1 MLRSPGVIAL
11 LLAVLTLLPAV
22 ANGSLTAWPA
32 NNDSMMRLVQVRDLI
47 AGQGWYDYTQYRM
60 GLEGGFVMH
69 WSRIVDLPVAA
80 MIVAAGFVTGSVATG
95 ELFAGVLWPT
105 LLLALSLWAI
115 IGSARVL
122 GGEQAAFPAAL
133 IGAMSLYSIG
143 IFAPGA
149 LDHHNLQL
157 TLCLLGLWAILRGPS
172 SGHGLMA
179 GAAMA
184 ATMAIGMETL
194 PMVVAACGG
203 IAATYLLRGRCQAA
217 MTAGFGLGF
226 ALLSFAAYVATV
238 GPTHWLDVHC
248 DAFSV
253 AQLSIATVG
262 GFGLAAVTV
271 LPMAGRSRTAR
282 LIALGALG
290 VVLAVLVVGAYPQC
304 LADPYAGLDARLQTL
319 WLSAIGEAQPVAS
332 VWLNDPVMFAKY
344 YATPL
349 AAIAV
354 IAAAM
359 LGAPPKRT
367 QAMTAIFLAVAV
379 LVSFWQV
386 RGGNFAVAFAAIPLA
401 AWVAEKRAT
410 AAGDRR
416 LAPTL
421 AMAFAWVV
429 SLNACWTLAAKALNE
444 VAGTAVAA
452 EGRDIAADPAGRG
465 CYGVR
470 AQAALAGLMPGTV
483 LAVSNLGP
491 AVLKYTP
498 HRVLAGPYHRN
509 VAGNIVTLDALL
521 GSPTEAREVLQRS
534 GVDFIAHCPGDD
546 ESGVL
551 ARAAPD
557 GLLAALMRNDAPDWL
572 SAVDLGGK
580 NVLTIYRVVPK

>member
-1 MLRSPGVIAL
+1 MLRSPGLVAL
-11 LLAVLTLLPAV
+11 LLAALTLLPAA
-22 ANGSLTAWPA
+22 ANGSLAVWPA
-32 NNDSMMRLVQVRDLI
+32 NNDSMMRLVQIRDLI

-60 GLEGGFVMH
+60 GLDGGFVMH

-80 MIVAAGFVTGSVATG
+80 MIMVVKFATGSAATG
-95 ELFAGVLWPT
+95 ELIAGIVWPT
-105 LLLALSLWAI
+105 LLLASSLWALM
-115 IGSARVL
+115 GSARVL
-122 GGEQAAFPAAL
+122 GGEQALFPSAL
-133 IGAMSLYSIG
+133 IGAISLYSIG

-157 TLCLLGLWAILRGPS
+157 TLCLLGLLAILRGPS
-172 SGHGLMA
+172 SGHGLAA

-184 ATMAIGMETL
+184 LTMAIGMETL

-203 IAATYLLRGRCQAA
+203 IAATYLLVGRCQAP

-226 ALLSFAAYVATV
+226 ASVSLAAYVATV
-238 GPTHWLDVHC
+238 GPTHWLEVHC

-253 AQLSIATVG
+253 AQLSIAAIG
-262 GFGLAAVTV
+262 GLGLAATTA
-271 LPMAGRSRTAR
+271 LPLAGRTRITR
-282 LIALGALG
+282 LVALGALG
-290 VVLAVLVVGAYPQC
+290 AVLAVLVAGAYPQC

-349 AAIAV
+349 AALAV
-354 IAAAM
+354 LGAAM
-359 LGAPPKRT
+359 LSAPPRRA
-367 QAMTAIFLAVAV
+367 QAMTAVFLAVAV

-386 RGGNFAVAFAAIPLA
+386 RGGNFAVAFAAVPLA
-401 AWVAEKRAT
+401 AWVAEKRVT
-410 AAGDRR
+410 ASADRG
-416 LAPTL
+416 LVPTL
-421 AMAFAWVV
+421 AMVLAWVV
-429 SLNACWTLAAKALNE
+429 SLNACWTMAAKALNE
-444 VAGTAVAA
+444 AAGPAVAA
-452 EGRDIAADPAGRG
+452 EGRDASSGARASG
-465 CYGVR
+465 CYGAR
-470 AQAALAGLMPGTV
+470 AQAALATLETGTV

-509 VAGNIVTLDALL
+509 IAGNIATLDALL
-521 GSPTEAREVLQRS
+521 GAPEAARQVLRKA
-534 GVDFIAHCPGDD
+534 GVDLIAHCPGDD

-557 GLLAALMRNDAPDWL
+557 GLLAALMRNDPPSWL
-572 SAVDLGGK
+572 TPVHPGAETT
-580 NVLTIYRVVPK
+580 LTVYRVTLK